1 MRFNRLSA
9 LLILFA
15 TIALVIIPSL
25 LVAAVPVKVAVL
37 YPPVANSFLTQIFD
51 EIVDGIKLNRE
62 IEVVIYPVTGKENIE
77 SIKDKLK
84 DDGIDTVIAIGDKN
98 YPIGKKLAEAYP
110 VVHGGVMIKPN
121 GHSGISLVADPEQFF
136 SHLKRLAP
144 SVKRVYTVYSEASN
158 GWLIRMAKKIAE
170 QYDIELNAFEADTL
184 REGSHNFR
192 QLLGQVRDE
201 RDAVWLLLD
210 KVVPDKA
217 VLPVVLE
224 KAWDSH
230 VVVFSNNPTHVRRGA
245 LFSLFPDNYG
255 TGESLGELVLRQRQ
269 PGAQPLV
276 LPSKNL
282 KISVNERTAL
292 HLGFSVIQSQRVDS
306 ELVYP
311 VQ

>member
-15 TIALVIIPSL
+15 SIALVIMPSFL
-25 LVAAVPVKVAVL
+25 IAAVPVKVAVL

-62 IEVVIYPVTGKENIE
+62 IEVVIYPVTGEESIE

-84 DDGIDTVIAIGDKN
+84 GDDIDAVIAIGDKN
-98 YPIGKKLAEAYP
+98 YPIGEQLSEVYP
-110 VVHGGVMIKPN
+110 VVHGGVMIEPN

-158 GWLIRMAKKIAE
+158 GWLVRMAKKIAGK
-170 QYDIELNAFEADTL
+170 YDIELNAFEADSL

-192 QLLGQVRDE
+192 QLLGQVKDE
-201 RDAVWLLLD
+201 SDAVWLLLD

-224 KAWDSH
+224 KAWNSH
-230 VVVFSNNPTHVRRGA
+230 VVVFSNNPTHARRGA

-269 PGAQPLV
+269 PGAKPLV

-282 KISVNERTAL
+282 KISVNKRTAS
-292 HLGFSVIQSQRVDS
+292 HLGFSVSQSQRVDPES
-306 ELVYP
+306 VYP
-311 VQ
+311 AQ